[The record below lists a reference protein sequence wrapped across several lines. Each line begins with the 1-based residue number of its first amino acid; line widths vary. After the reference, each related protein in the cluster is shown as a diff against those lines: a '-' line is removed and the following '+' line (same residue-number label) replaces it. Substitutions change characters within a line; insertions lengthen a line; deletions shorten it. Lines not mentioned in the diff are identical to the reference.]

1 MTRPGTAITGIK
13 LLPYKLRENPSGGT
27 RRSQITGVPVPYA
40 KENTARLVL
49 PENIKATGWQLPS
62 QLAAQYHPL
71 DATKIPTGDR
81 RS

>member
-1 MTRPGTAITGIK
+1 MTRSGTAITRIK
-13 LLPYKLRENPSGGT
+13 LLPYKLRETSVGT
-27 RRSQITGVPVPYA
+27 RQITGVPVPYA